1 MTLISFATSSQMNHY
16 NYPIIF
22 IIYST
27 IVLIITGTLLS
38 SIWVYP
44 TNAFNIVKTMSK
56 SQVKNC
62 IIAMYSSIYNI

>member
-1 MTLISFATSSQMNHY
+1 MTLISFATSLQMNYY

-22 IIYST
+22 IISIT

-38 SIWVYP
+38 LIWVYS
-44 TNAFNIVKTMSK
+44 TNAFNIDKTMSK

-62 IIAMYSSIYNI
+62 IIVMYSSTL